1 MSNKEPKKPLTDE
14 EISKDILSG
23 EGKAGRI
30 EHDGSFVSVS
40 EVRRLLNIAESEARA
55 SERERIR
62 ETLLGKAF
70 TEKLADLE
78 HDRWSRWE
86 KYRASITNSIEEHK
100 KRVGYN
106 LKEDIER
113 VDNWKRKSELLYL
126 QLTEQEKESDR
137 VEAHKTQK
145 AIHEAIGR
153 IRAKRRLRSDGVF
166 GAICRK
172 AWQAWKEE
180 AIRKLSA
187 QPAER

>member
-14 EISKDILSG
+14 EIMNDLWISATFSPHEG
-23 EGKAGRI
+23 EENYKKTEVLKAI
-30 EHDGSFVSVS
+30 T
-40 EVRRLLNIAESEARA
+40 LARA
-55 SERERIR
+55 SEHERIR